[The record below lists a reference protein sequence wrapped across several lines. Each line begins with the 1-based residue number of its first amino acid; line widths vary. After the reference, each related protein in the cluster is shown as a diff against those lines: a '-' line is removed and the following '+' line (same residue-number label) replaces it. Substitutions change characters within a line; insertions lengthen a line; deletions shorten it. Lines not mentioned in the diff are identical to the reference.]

1 MRPSEV
7 IEDLIYTSLGQG
19 ITSFTSMLPL
29 ASASHSSTRK
39 RVVPLVVTSSSHN
52 YSDLLSL
59 KVPTLA
65 LTLVLGGRNYCT
77 VTKDLSDVLHPDRD
91 SILWPL
97 LECFVF
103 QESKL
108 ISVLAMFS
116 PSSTFE
122 RHDLSLE

>member
-1 MRPSEV
+1 M
-7 IEDLIYTSLGQG
+7 
-19 ITSFTSMLPL
+19 PL
-29 ASASHSSTRK
+29 AMT
-39 RVVPLVVTSSSHN
+39 SSHN

-65 LTLVLGGRNYCT
+65 LTLVLGGRNYYT
-77 VTKDLSDVLHPDRD
+77 VTKDLSELKNPDRD

-97 LECFVF
+97 FLECFVF

-116 PSSTFE
+116 PSRTF
-122 RHDLSLE
+122 